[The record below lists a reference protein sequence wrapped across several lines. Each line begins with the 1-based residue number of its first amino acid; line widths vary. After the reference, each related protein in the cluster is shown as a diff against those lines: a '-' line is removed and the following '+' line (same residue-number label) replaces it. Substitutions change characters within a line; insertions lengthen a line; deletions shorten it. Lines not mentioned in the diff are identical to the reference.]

1 MPPLLT
7 FVARVSDGLPL
18 VASFAPTQENLEEQK
33 KQAKDIVRG
42 LSGRSTAKMSIET
55 TSSTIFHYLIKD
67 NICYLTLTEGSY
79 PKRLAFL
86 YLEEVADAF
95 IEFILSTHNTS
106 TNNNNHHHN
115 NGSDNTWRQ
124 IIETTPRPYAFIKC
138 EPILQKKQR
147 DFVDPTSSQN
157 SDKLSRDL
165 SDIHSIMRQ
174 NISQVLDRGEKLDH
188 VSQISSELMSESK
201 KFKWGAKKLTWQAR
215 IAQYAPVV
223 AIVGFV
229 VFVLGLKFYVM

>member
-1 MPPLLT
+1 MPPHLT
-7 FVARVSDGLPL
+7 FVARVSDGMPL
-18 VASFAPTQENLEEQK
+18 VASFAQTQENFDEQK
-33 KQAKDIVRG
+33 KQAKNIFRE
-42 LSGRSTAKMSIET
+42 LNARSVAKMSIET

-67 NICYLTLTEGSY
+67 SICYLTLTEGSY

-95 IEFILSTHNTS
+95 IEYILSNHC
-106 TNNNNHHHN
+106 TNNGNN
-115 NGSDNTWRQ
+115 WRQ
-124 IIETTPRPYAFIKC
+124 IIETTARPYAFIQC
-138 EPILQKKQR
+138 ERIIQKKQR

-157 SDKLSRDL
+157 SDKLNRDL

-188 VSQISSELMSESK
+188 VSQISNDLISESK
-201 KFKWGAKKLTWQAR
+201 KFKWGAKKLSWQAMV
-215 IAQYAPVV
+215 AQYAPIV

-229 VFVLGLKFYVM
+229 VLVLGLKFYL

>member
-7 FVARVSDGLPL
+7 FVARVSDGMPL
-18 VASFAPTQENLEEQK
+18 VASFAPTQENFDEQK
-33 KQAKDIVRG
+33 KQAKDIFRG
-42 LSGRSTAKMSIET
+42 LSGRSVAKMSIET

-67 NICYLTLTEGSY
+67 SICYLTLTERSY

-95 IEFILSTHNTS
+95 IEHILSTQGAH
-106 TNNNNHHHN
+106 NNNNGGSN
-115 NGSDNTWRQ
+115 NSWRQ
-124 IIETTPRPYAFIKC
+124 VIETTPRPYAFIQC

-157 SDKLSRDL
+157 SDKLNKDL

-174 NISQVLDRGEKLDH
+174 NISQVLDRGEKLDQ
-188 VSQISSELMSESK
+188 VSQISNELMSESK
-201 KFKWGAKKLTWQAR
+201 KFKWGAKKLTWQAKV
-215 IAQYAPVV
+215 AQYAPI
-223 AIVGFV
+223 AGILGFV
-229 VFVLGLKFYVM
+229 LFVLCMKFHLLGI

>member
-1 MPPLLT
+1 MPLLLT

-42 LSGRSTAKMSIET
+42 LSGRSIAKMSIET
-55 TSSTIFHYLIKD
+55 TASTIFHYLIKD
-67 NICYLTLTEGSY
+67 NICYLTLTEESY

-86 YLEEVADAF
+86 YLDEVADAF
-95 IEFILSTHNTS
+95 IEHILSTHGTS
-106 TNNNNHHHN
+106 NNNNNN

-157 SDKLSRDL
+157 SDKLNRDL

-215 IAQYAPVV
+215 MAQYMPVV
-223 AIVGFV
+223 AIGGFV
-229 VFVLGLKFYVM
+229 LVVLGAKFYLR